1 MAITETRPDGTVRII
16 QDGRWRDASPA
27 EIEILNQG
35 ALQTTGQAS
44 AQSFKG
50 LRGLLNILGGSVAG
64 AEAGFA
70 ADVEGMQLLQQAGE
84 AQTAGGLQ
92 EVAETGQSI
101 EELERLRPG
110 PAFAGQLLTEGILEL
125 ATGGLG
131 VSSLARRGA
140 RRGAREAAEAS
151 IERTAR
157 TVLPTPDAPPA
168 GVADDIITSAEG
180 EQLGGILQTA
190 GGDVGAAETRGVFAL
205 LGRSKTMKA
214 LLEKIETQL
223 GSSRQTITPDQQA
236 LIDGNV
242 AERLGFEFLPGQQE
256 GNNTITELVKSQPF
270 MADAFDPVMVGN
282 AKRGGDLI
290 REALGLPP
298 GPLTRNTF
306 TEADEVFQREFE
318 NFAGEIRPAT
328 LPDELR
334 TAIDT
339 PDMLTTKDRRV
350 FRVSEPGEPISGE
363 RLLNL
368 RSKLNR
374 SLASARRSDQGVL
387 ADEILEQ
394 MDGLDDVIKA
404 NIEGGGQGAAWGRF
418 MDTRQRWRVNLA
430 FNRPGSFTPDGNFSV
445 KRFSNS
451 LERTF
456 EREYRKRLLQRNQAG
471 EVIDSQMPEEV
482 ADLLDFMRLGR
493 SFESNLGDSGTASR
507 LAIAQILDK
516 GPSALLKQRLAAK
529 FITEV
534 MLDRPAAA
542 AALP

>member
-1 MAITETRPDGTVRII
+1 MAIVEQTADGRTRII
-16 QDGRWRDASPA
+16 QDGRWRDATPE
-27 EIEILNQG
+27 EIEILEQG
-35 ALQTTGQAS
+35 AVSATGSAAAS
-44 AQSFKG
+44 TGRSLGGLLEFVASFAPTVGRGIIPQSDARDAARQEMRQ
-50 LRGLLNILGGSVAG
+50 RGLDRLVSS
-64 AEAGFA
+64 
-70 ADVEGMQLLQQAGE
+70 GE
-84 AQTAGGLQ
+84 
-92 EVAETGQSI
+92 EI

-110 PAFAGQLLTEGILEL
+110 PAFAGQVLTEGLTEL

-131 VSSLARRGA
+131 IKSLATRGA
-140 RRGAREAAEAS
+140 RRAAREAAEETA
-151 IERTAR
+151 ERGAR
-157 TVLPTPDAPPA
+157 GVLQIADEAPT
-168 GVADDIITSAEG
+168 GVADNVINIREAE
-180 EQLGGILQTA
+180 ELGGVLESLPEST
-190 GGDVGAAETRGVFAL
+190 VGAQTTGGVMAL

-223 GSSRQTITPDQQA
+223 GSARPITPDQQA

-242 AERLGFEFLPGQQE
+242 AERLGFEFLPGQKE
-256 GNNTITELVKSQPF
+256 GNNAITELVNSQPF
-270 MADAFDPVMVGN
+270 MADAFDPVIRGN
-282 AKRGGDLI
+282 AERGGDLI

-306 TEADEVFQREFE
+306 TEADELFQREFE
-318 NFAGEIRPAT
+318 NFAGEIRPAA

-350 FRVSEPGEPISGE
+350 FRVTESGEPISGE

-394 MDGLDDVIKA
+394 MDALDDVIKGS
-404 NIEGGGQGAAWGRF
+404 IEGGGSGPAWQRF

-456 EREYRKRLLQRNQAG
+456 EREYRKRLLQRNEAG
-471 EVIDSQMPEEV
+471 EVIDAQMPAEV

-493 SFESNLGDSGTASR
+493 TFASNMGDSGTASR
-507 LAIAQILDK
+507 LAIAQILEK
-516 GPSALLKQRLAAK
+516 GPSALIKQRLAAK
-529 FITEV
+529 FITDV
-534 MLDRPAAA
+534 MLNRPAAA

>member
-1 MAITETRPDGTVRII
+1 MAITETLADGRTRII
-16 QDGRWRDASPA
+16 QDGRWRDATPD

-35 ALQTTGQAS
+35 ALQSTGQAS

-50 LRGLLNILGGSVAG
+50 LRGLLTALGGFAARG
-64 AEAGFA
+64 EAGFA
-70 ADVEGMQLLQQAGE
+70 MDAEGARVVTQAGE
-84 AQTAGGLQ
+84 AMTASGLE
-92 EVAETGQSI
+92 EVAATGQAI

-110 PAFAGQLLTEGILEL
+110 PAFAGQVLTEGLLEL

-131 VSSLARRGA
+131 VKALATRGA
-140 RRGAREAAEAS
+140 RRGARELAAE
-151 IERTAR
+151 TAEAAAR
-157 TVLPTPDAPPA
+157 GLPGPAPGRA
-168 GVADDIITSAEG
+168 ENIITTGDA
-180 EQLGGILQTA
+180 EQLGGVLQSA
-190 GGDVGAAETRGVFAL
+190 GGDVGAAESKGILKA
-205 LGRSKTMKA
+205 LGRSKPMRA
-214 LLEKIETQL
+214 LLEKFEDIVGQ
-223 GSSRQTITPDQQA
+223 SRRTITPDQQQ
-236 LIDGNV
+236 LIDTG
-242 AERLGFEFLPGQQE
+242 AADRLGFEFLPGQKE
-256 GNNTITELVKSQPF
+256 GNNTITELIKSQPF
-270 MADAFDPVMVGN
+270 MADSLDPVITAN

-298 GPLTRNTF
+298 GPLTRQTF
-306 TEADEVFQREFE
+306 TEADELFAREFE
-318 NFAGEIRPAT
+318 NFAGEIRPAA

-374 SLASARRSDQGVL
+374 SLASARRGDQGVL

-404 NIEGGGQGAAWGRF
+404 NIDGGGQGAAWGRF

-456 EREYRKRLLQRNQAG
+456 EREYRKRLLQRNEAG
-471 EVIDSQMPEEV
+471 EVIDAQMPEQV

-507 LAIAQILDK
+507 LAMAQVLE
-516 GPSALLKQRLAAK
+516 GGARNLFKQRMAAK
-529 FITEV
+529 FITDV
-534 MLDRPAAA
+534 LLDQPAAA